1 MVEEIQKR
9 QLQVNATQL
18 MYGSDLLL
26 IFMVYI
32 LKEFFDI
39 LGNTFFWIYL
49 KWLLNC
55 SPLKQHK
62 VLDAGGKCLS
72 KYP

>member
-18 MYGSDLLL
+18 VYGSDLLL

-39 LGNTFFWIYL
+39 LENTFFLIYQ
-49 KWLLNC
+49 NDC
-55 SPLKQHK
+55 
-62 VLDAGGKCLS
+62 
-72 KYP
+72 